1 VFGPAGRDH
10 VVLFPASNGELAD
23 QVYRHLFGR
32 GEPGT
37 AILVATPDLRQLVA
51 DRMAQAGIDV
61 AGEWAAG
68 SLVFLDAAE
77 TLDSFMVAGWPDAAA
92 FWHALSPVIKS
103 AQARPG
109 EVRVF
114 GEMVTLLWD
123 AGQTA
128 AAVDVEALF
137 SELARQYSFS
147 LLCSYPA
154 DAEAEVEHADDL
166 SHIQGAHSAVLR
178 AHRRR

>member
-1 VFGPAGRDH
+1 LGPPGRDH

-23 QVYRHLFGR
+23 HVYRHLFGR
-32 GEPGT
+32 EAPGT
-37 AILVATPDLRQLVA
+37 AIVVATPDLRRLIT
-51 DRMAQAGIDV
+51 DRMVRDGIDV
-61 AGEWAAG
+61 AGEWARG

-92 FWHALSPVIKS
+92 FWQALSPVIKY

-114 GEMVTLLWD
+114 GEIVTLLWD
-123 AGQTA
+123 AGQTG

-137 SELARQYSFS
+137 SELAQQYSFS

-154 DAEAEVEHADDL
+154 GAEAEVEHADDL

-178 AHRRR
+178 AHSRR